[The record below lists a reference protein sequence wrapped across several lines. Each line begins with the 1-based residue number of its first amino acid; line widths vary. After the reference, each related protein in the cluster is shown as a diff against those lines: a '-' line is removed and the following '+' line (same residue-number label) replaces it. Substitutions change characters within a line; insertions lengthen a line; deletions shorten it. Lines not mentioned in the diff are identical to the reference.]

1 MYSSESLISE
11 LCGAA
16 ASPLANP
23 HTRLSH
29 HIATIHPNNIIYGH
43 QIFEV
48 DSFRYQFEI
57 VDNKMPAPVLIWCWI
72 SKQAQNIL
80 KAH

>member
-1 MYSSESLISE
+1 MGQQL
-11 LCGAA
+11 L
-16 ASPLANP
+16 PFANP

-29 HIATIHPNNIIYGH
+29 HIATIPPNNIIYGH

-48 DSFRYQFEI
+48 DSFLYQFES
-57 VDNKMPAPVLIWCWI
+57 VDNKMPAPVLIWCQI

>member
-1 MYSSESLISE
+1 MWQQLHPLLI
-11 LCGAA
+11 LTPA
-16 ASPLANP
+16 
-23 HTRLSH
+23 LSH
-29 HIATIHPNNIIYGH
+29 HIATIPPNNIIYGH

-48 DSFRYQFEI
+48 DSILYQLEI
-57 VDNKMPAPVLIWCWI
+57 VVNKMPAPVLIWCQI